1 MLDLLDYCQRSL
13 TRLLVKS
20 ERGREGKMIESEGSS
35 SEEDDGEN
43 LPSKKKILAV
53 LWVWLREGRGRK
65 RERERE
71 REHFTYSLSTGT
83 QGTGANTTIQC
94 QYESLVN
101 SQIH

>member
-43 LPSKKKILAV
+43 LPSKKKILMV
-53 LWVWLREGRGRK
+53 LWVWLREGRGR
-65 RERERE
+65 ERERAFYLFPLH
-71 REHFTYSLSTGT
+71 R
-83 QGTGANTTIQC
+83 
-94 QYESLVN
+94 N
-101 SQIH
+101 SRNRSKHYNSVSV